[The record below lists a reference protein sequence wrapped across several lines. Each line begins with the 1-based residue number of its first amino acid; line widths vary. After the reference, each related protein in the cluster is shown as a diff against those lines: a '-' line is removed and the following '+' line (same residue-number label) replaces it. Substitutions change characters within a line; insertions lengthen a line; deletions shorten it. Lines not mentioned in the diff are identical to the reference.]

1 MMRRRDFLKAIPGL
15 AYLLTDTR
23 WLFARALPEWQN
35 HQNLTIYPAGS
46 TSPLTIPITRLG
58 RNAYINAKHFA
69 EALGYNTYFNEQR
82 MKMVIYLPQNKVVVS
97 ANNPFVIIDNRT
109 LQMPIS
115 CRVMRD
121 EIYIPLLYWMPLITQ
136 FANVNWH
143 YDPREQ
149 VLRIGN
155 LQFQIASVDIA
166 ARENGVVIRIPT
178 SKKFNTGEM
187 SVDLR
192 NDWLHVDLYGAKGDV
207 QALSR
212 TKSVGVVRQVKAYQ
226 FETLLSIA
234 FKLRKMPLSREIYQ
248 DAVSNEVVVVLRY
261 EEQIAENQSSQK
273 ADEARMERSEQ
284 PANEA
289 ENNIRDELE
298 AERQKWMI
306 DTIVIDPGHGGKD
319 PGAIGVGG
327 LKEKDVVLAIGL
339 KLGELIKRRMPGVKV
354 IFTRTDDTFVE
365 LRRRTQIANESRAKL
380 FISIHA
386 NANRSS
392 RAAGFETYLLGPNKG
407 EQASNV
413 AQRENDVIRFESAE
427 NQAHYKGINAIL
439 ARLAQ
444 SAFMKQSEHL
454 AASVQDQLSR
464 QLRPL
469 KMKDRGVK
477 QAGFWVMVGAAMP
490 CVLVETGFITNRYD
504 AKILRTK
511 AHQQRIAEGI
521 FAGLTRFKK
530 DYENS
535 I

>member
-23 WLFARALPEWQN
+23 WMFARALPEWSHNQS
-35 HQNLTIYPAGS
+35 LTIYTSDS
-46 TSPLTIPITRLG
+46 TTPITIPITHLG
-58 RNAYINAKHFA
+58 RNVYINARQFA
-69 EALGYNTYFNEQR
+69 EALKYNTYFNEQR
-82 MKMVIYLPQNKVVVS
+82 MKMVLYLPQNKVVVS
-97 ANNPFVIIDNRT
+97 ANNPFIIIDNRT

-115 CRVMRD
+115 CRVMQND
-121 EIYIPLLYWMPLITQ
+121 IYVPLQYWMPLITQ
-136 FANVNWH
+136 FANVNWN

-149 VLRIGN
+149 LLRIGN
-155 LQFQIASVDIA
+155 LHFQIVSIDIDS
-166 ARENGVVIRIPT
+166 RENGVVIRIPT
-178 SKKFNTGEM
+178 AKKFNAGEM
-187 SVDLR
+187 SVDMR
-192 NDWLHVDLYGAKGDV
+192 NEWLHVDLYGAKGDV
-207 QALSR
+207 NALSR
-212 TKSVGVVRQVKAYQ
+212 TKAVGGVRQVKAYQ
-226 FETLLSIA
+226 FESLLSIA
-234 FKLRKMPLSREIYQ
+234 FKLRKLPLSREIYQ

-261 EEQIAENQSSQK
+261 KEQIAEQQSSQQ
-273 ADEARMERSEQ
+273 ADEARMDRTEQ
-284 PANEA
+284 PGRDE
-289 ENNIRDELE
+289 ENNVRQELE

-327 LKEKDVVLAIGL
+327 LKEKDIVLAVGL

-444 SAFMKQSEHL
+444 TAFMKQSEHL

-464 QLRPL
+464 QLTPL

-490 CVLVETGFITNRYD
+490 SVLVETGFITNRYD

-521 FAGLTRFKK
+521 FAGLARFKN